1 MKKFIYILM
10 VIVFFNISIFCFY
23 FLGIVKHYSFNIFNG
38 YLDILITNLILII
51 ILFLYS
57 NIYNKFLITKFNYLK
72 IMIIGL
78 VIGGIICLSIPNLI
92 FEEYLYISLFTSF
105 SLTFLS
111 YSIYFDKIKE
121 KVFK

>member
-1 MKKFIYILM
+1 M

-23 FLGIVKHYSFNIFNG
+23 SLGIVKHYSFNIFNG